1 MTPPDAAMARA
12 PAVSVIVVSRH
23 RARALRR
30 CLQALHQQDHPRMEV
45 IVVADPEG
53 LAVAAGLTVK
63 SVPFDIPNIAQA
75 RNAGLAVAA
84 GDLVAFIDDD
94 AVAEPT
100 WASRLCAPFADPAV
114 AAAGG
119 YVRGR
124 NGISYQWRGR
134 MVDALGQHTPLD
146 VPPQGAVIAG
156 EPGRGVRTEG
166 TNCAFRREVLA
177 EMGGFDPAY
186 RFYLDDTD
194 LNLRMAARGLLTAI
208 VPDAQVH
215 HGFFAGPYRRADRV
229 PLSLHEIGASSA
241 VFWRVHADPDTDE
254 AADNL
259 RRDQRAR
266 LLRHMVTGALEPRD
280 IAPLMAGLGGR
291 SGRGQRPRTDA
302 FGTDSCWNRAFLAPG
317 HRAPPRSGDR
327 RAGLA
332 GPRPAQ
338 TREGGGRGGRY
349 RDASADL
356 PHGAPA
362 SRPLRR
368 WLLGTARR
376 SVRARRPRRPRAS
389 GCAVPASGAGGDRPD
404 RQFPTRGP
412 DRLTRRH

>member
-1 MTPPDAAMARA
+1 MTPPDTGVAPVDV

-23 RARALRR
+23 RAQALTR

-53 LAVAAGLTVK
+53 IGVATGQTVK
-63 SVPFDIPNIAQA
+63 SVPFDSPNIALA

-114 AAAGG
+114 SAAGG

-177 EMGGFDPAY
+177 DMGGFDPAY

-194 LNLRMAARGLLTAI
+194 LNLRMAARGLVTAI

-215 HGFFAGPYRRADRV
+215 HGFLAGPYRRADRV
-229 PLSLHEIGASSA
+229 PLFLHEIGASSA
-241 VFWRVHADPDTDE
+241 VFWRVHTGPDTDR
-254 AADNL
+254 AAEDL
-259 RRDQRAR
+259 RSDQRAR
-266 LLRHMVTGALEPRD
+266 LLRHMITGALEPRE
-280 IAPLMAGLGGR
+280 IAPLMAELE
-291 SGRGQRPRTDA
+291 
-302 FGTDSCWNRAFLAPG
+302 
-317 HRAPPRSGDR
+317 
-327 RAGLA
+327 AGLA
-332 GPRPAQ
+332 AGKDRELTPLAPIPAGTEPFLPLATALRPGRVIAGRVWQ
-338 TREGGGRGGRY
+338 ARALRKRARAAAAAGEIVTLLLLSPTARPHRVRYADGYWEQRGGLFGP
-349 RDASADL
+349 ADRGG
-356 PHGAPA
+356 PT
-362 SRPLRR
+362 LRVVPFR
-368 WLLGTARR
+368 L
-376 SVRARRPRRPRAS
+376 RAREEIARIAKFRP
-389 GCAVPASGAGGDRPD
+389 V
-404 RQFPTRGP
+404 GP
-412 DRLTRRH
+412 IV